1 MNKIPNWLK
10 IFGHFN
16 RRLALIRFFR
26 KVLRKIGFGIEG
38 LIKNHGY
45 IDKIKLGKSWI
56 TLHLNDQVDGNIWW
70 DGYYEKLPTKLFKR
84 IVKSGDI
91 VIDVGANIG
100 YYSIMA
106 SELVGGGSGKILSFE
121 PVPETFKRLSV
132 NVLSLSDIKAHQVAC
147 GQENGKINIYAFG
160 DSITAGSRISSPP
173 EVDIPYTTEKVKMIK
188 LDDFID
194 GKVDVVKIDVEG
206 YELNVL
212 KGMKK
217 IIINNPNI
225 KILLEVNK
233 DLLIKAATSP
243 QEIFSYLKS
252 FGLSPWEFDG
262 KKFKKRDSYWANQNM
277 LLFARYPD

>member
-10 IFGHFN
+10 IFGHLN

-26 KVLRKIGFGIEG
+26 KVLRRTGFGIESP
-38 LIKNHGY
+38 IKNHGY
-45 IDKIKLGKSWI
+45 IDKIKLGKSWM

-84 IVKSGDI
+84 MIKKGDTI
-91 VIDVGANIG
+91 IDVGANIG

-106 SELVGGGSGKILSFE
+106 SELIGGSGKILSFE
-121 PVPETFKRLSV
+121 PVSKTFKRLSV
-132 NVLSLSDIKAHQVAC
+132 NVSPLSNIKAHQAAC
-147 GQENGKINIYAFG
+147 GQENGKISIYDFG
-160 DSITAGSRISSPP
+160 DSISAGSRISSPP
-173 EVDIPYTTEKVKMIK
+173 EIDIPYTIEEVSMIK

-212 KGMKK
+212 KGMQK
-217 IIINNPNI
+217 IIASNPNI

-233 DLLIKAATSP
+233 DLLIKATTSP

-262 KKFKKRDSYWANQNM
+262 KKFTERDAYWANKNM
-277 LLFARYPD
+277 LLFAKILN